1 MNITSKVCR
10 IEMLM
15 CWRGE
20 IKLDREDAVIIIH
33 QIINSGIISDE
44 LENEL
49 IEICNRIEND
59 DWEE

>member
-1 MNITSKVCR
+1 
-10 IEMLM
+10 MLM